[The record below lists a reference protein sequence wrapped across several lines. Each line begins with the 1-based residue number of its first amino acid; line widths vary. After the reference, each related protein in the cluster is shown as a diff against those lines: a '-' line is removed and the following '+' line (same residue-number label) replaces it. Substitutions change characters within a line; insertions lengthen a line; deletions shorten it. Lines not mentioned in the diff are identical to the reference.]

1 MNVWFLN
8 DLLIVLNSADKHNRE
23 LCDLMPPDE
32 GALVREVSK
41 RVLQE
46 VADNLGICWQVHTEP
61 KIIDLTQD
69 VNDFLA
75 VG

>member
-1 MNVWFLN
+1 MNIWLLN
-8 DLLIVLNSADKHNRE
+8 DLLTVLNSADKHNKE
-23 LCDLMPPDE
+23 LCDLMPPYE
-32 GALVREVSK
+32 GILVREVSK

-46 VADNLGICWQVHTEP
+46 VADNLGICWQVYTEP

-69 VNDFLA
+69 INDFLA